1 MIDGALVKEIIKQ
14 KVLETKKNLVPEE
27 VSKIFESKGFTSV
40 KMQEIAGRL
49 GISVGALYKL
59 FSSKEEMYY
68 AYIEYQI
75 HRFHTLLLQKCP
87 ESSDPKTCLQRFIEL
102 KLEVF
107 ASKRKALEDPVV
119 GDPLFFVKMNTQKN
133 DPAKPIFRFLADLFQ
148 RLDSVESLKEKNYMK
163 LAYLFNAFTMGY
175 VEYWIHY
182 GEKLDENAARVL
194 ESFLDGMKA

>member
-1 MIDGALVKEIIKQ
+1 LIDGALVKEIIKQ
-14 KVLETKKNLVPEE
+14 KVLETKKNLVLEE

>member
-14 KVLETKKNLVPEE
+14 KVLETKKNLVLEE

-119 GDPLFFVKMNTQKN
+119 GDPLFFV
-133 DPAKPIFRFLADLFQ
+133 
-148 RLDSVESLKEKNYMK
+148 
-163 LAYLFNAFTMGY
+163 
-175 VEYWIHY
+175 
-182 GEKLDENAARVL
+182 
-194 ESFLDGMKA
+194 

>member
-14 KVLETKKNLVPEE
+14 KVLETKKNLVLEE

>member
-1 MIDGALVKEIIKQ
+1 MKEIIKQ
-14 KVLETKKNLVPEE
+14 KVLETKKNLVLEE
-27 VSKIFESKGFTSV
+27 ISKIFESEGFSSV
-40 KMQEIAGRL
+40 KMQEIANRL

-75 HRFHTLLLQKCP
+75 HRFHTLLLQKCST
-87 ESSDPKTCLQRFIEL
+87 SSDPKTCLQRYVEL
-102 KLEVF
+102 KFEVF

-133 DPAKPIFRFLADLFQ
+133 DPAKPIFGFLADLFQ
-148 RLDSVESLKEKNYMK
+148 RLDSVEPLKEKNYMK

-194 ESFLDGMKA
+194 EAFLEGMKA